1 MDLNIQTWKE
11 FEIERL
17 FSIKRGDRIVKDEDY
32 FDIIPSDDYKYRV
45 ITASATNNGVDGVYN
60 DFNCDGNCLIS
71 CGEANGMFT
80 TWQNEPCWVLD
91 TARIYTPKGFSLNE
105 ITGMF
110 LATLLSANMYRFSYG
125 RKAKPD
131 NMYSLGLKL
140 PIQHNSDGIPVIDAD
155 KTYSDEGYIPD
166 WQFMEDYIK
175 SLHSEPITTTRGRV
189 AESLSLGVEKWKEF
203 KLSTLFDLQTGK
215 VNDASSLED
224 GDDCLYLGAKWND
237 NGVMRSCKRNDKLI
251 SKGNCIMFITD
262 GAGSVGYS
270 LYKDDTEFMGTINL
284 VMGYG
289 DFLNPKRGMFL
300 ATVICRERDR
310 YSFGRKWKTS
320 LPTTIIKL
328 PIQRDTSGNPVID
341 PDNKYSDKGYIPDW
355 DFMERYI
362 DSLPYS
368 DKIM

>member
-1 MDLNIQTWKE
+1 MSLS
-11 FEIERL
+11 L
-17 FSIKRGDRIVKDEDY
+17 LRGGAV
-32 FDIIPSDDYKYRV
+32 
-45 ITASATNNGVDGVYN
+45 
-60 DFNCDGNCLIS
+60 
-71 CGEANGMFT
+71 
-80 TWQNEPCWVLD
+80 
-91 TARIYTPKGFSLNE
+91 
-105 ITGMF
+105 
-110 LATLLSANMYRFSYG
+110 
-125 RKAKPD
+125 
-131 NMYSLGLKL
+131 
-140 PIQHNSDGIPVIDAD
+140 
-155 KTYSDEGYIPD
+155 
-166 WQFMEDYIK
+166 
-175 SLHSEPITTTRGRV
+175 
-189 AESLSLGVEKWKEF
+189 ESLSLGVDKWEEF

-237 NGVMRSCKRNDKLI
+237 NGVMRSCKRDDKLI
-251 SKGNCIMFITD
+251 SKGNCIIFITD

-328 PIQRDTSGNPVID
+328 PIQRDASGNPVID
-341 PDNKYSDKGYIPDW
+341 SDKKYSDKGYIPDW

-368 DKIM
+368 DKIA